1 MVESYTRWVIRWKY
15 LVVLASIAL
24 VFAAAYGGQ
33 FLGFSNDYRM
43 FFGEDNPQLIAFEKM
58 QKTFN
63 KNDNIL
69 FVVTPKS
76 GKVFSRETLAVIK
89 DITEEAWQVPFSSR
103 VDSITN
109 HQHTTAVEDD
119 LVVDDL
125 VVEPATLSD
134 RDLLRIQSIAIN
146 EPMLVHRLISP
157 DSKFAGVNVTVQLP
171 GKALDEVPIAVA
183 FAREIKQ
190 RMLEKYPDIEIR
202 LVGLA
207 VMNNAFPEASQD
219 DVATLYPL
227 ALGFIVLTL
236 FILLRAISGTV
247 ATFIMIIMSIMT
259 AMGLAGW
266 SGILLSPPV
275 MSAPIMILTMAIAD
289 AVHLLVT
296 MRHELAIGLDKNKAI
311 IESMR
316 INFRPIFVTTL
327 TTILGFLSLNFS
339 DAPPF
344 HDLGNIAA
352 IGVAAA
358 FIFSITFLPAA
369 VSILP
374 ARGKH
379 EVAGKQMMSKFGE
392 FVVAKQKP
400 LLIAN
405 VLIILGLAA
414 LVPMN
419 ELNDKFIEY
428 FDESI
433 EFRRDS
439 DYAAENLT
447 GVYYIDYALGT
458 EESGGI
464 SNPDYLANT
473 AKFAQYLRSQA
484 EVIHVQTI
492 SDTFKRLN
500 KNMHGDDPAW
510 HRLPEERNLAAQ
522 YLLLYEMSLPYGL
535 DLNNQIDID
544 KSATKIAVTLTT
556 LNSSEVIKFDD
567 DTMLWLKDNMPSIKP
582 YSSGPT
588 VMFAHLGM
596 RNINSMLTGTT
607 VALFLISA
615 VLILFLG
622 SLKYGF
628 ISLIPNLTPALAA
641 FGLWGLTVGQVG
653 IGLSIV
659 TGMTL
664 GIVVDDTVHFLSKYL
679 RARREKGL
687 NAEDAVRYA
696 FNSVGLALLVTSIV
710 LVAGFMIMA
719 QSHFYLNSSMGLLT
733 SVVIFLALVI
743 DLTLLPALL
752 MKFPGRTISQTN
764 SQTNS

>member
-1 MVESYTRWVIRWKY
+1 MIESYTRWIIRWKY
-15 LVVLASIAL
+15 LVVLASIAV
-24 VFAAAYGGQ
+24 VFAAAYGSQ

-43 FFGEDNPQLIAFEKM
+43 FFGDDNPQLIAFEKM

-76 GKVFSRETLAVIK
+76 GKVFTRETLAVIK
-89 DITEEAWQVPFSSR
+89 DITKEAWQVPYSTR

-109 HQHTTAVEDD
+109 HQHTSAEGDD
-119 LVVDDL
+119 LIVGDL
-125 VVEPATLSD
+125 VSDPDTLSD
-134 RDLLRIQSIAIN
+134 SDLLKIQSIAIN

-157 DSKFAGVNVTVQLP
+157 DSKFAGVNATVQLP
-171 GKALDEVPIAVA
+171 GKALDEVPKAVG
-183 FAREIKQ
+183 FARDLKQ
-190 RMLEKYPDIEIR
+190 RMLEKHPSVEIR
-202 LVGLA
+202 LVGMA
-207 VMNNAFPEASQD
+207 VMNNAFPEASMD
-219 DVATLYPL
+219 DVANLYPL

-236 FILLRAISGTV
+236 LILLRGISGTI
-247 ATFIMIIMSIMT
+247 ATFIMIIFSIMT

-296 MRHELAIGLDKNKAI
+296 MRHELAIGKNKTDAM

-316 INFRPIFVTTL
+316 INFRPIFVTSI
-327 TTILGFLSLNFS
+327 TTVLGFLSLNFS

-344 HDLGNIAA
+344 HDLGNIASM
-352 IGVAAA
+352 GVTAA
-358 FIFSITFLPAA
+358 FIFSITFLPAI
-369 VSILP
+369 VTILP
-374 ARGKH
+374 ASGKH
-379 EVAGKQMMSKFGE
+379 EVAGRGLMVKLGE
-392 FVVAKQKP
+392 FVIAKQKP
-400 LLIAN
+400 LLIGN
-405 VLIILGLAA
+405 TLIILLLAT
-414 LVPMN
+414 LVPLN
-419 ELNDKFIEY
+419 ELNDQFVNY
-428 FDESI
+428 FDETI

-447 GVYYIDYALGT
+447 GVYYIDYALET

-464 SNPDYLANT
+464 SDPNYLANV
-473 AKFAQYLRSQA
+473 AKFSQYLRTVP
-484 EVIHVQTI
+484 EVVHVQTI

-510 HRLPEERNLAAQ
+510 QKLPADRELAAQ

-544 KSATKIAVTLTT
+544 KSATKIAVTLKT
-556 LNSSEVIKFDD
+556 LSSNEVIAFDNA
-567 DTMLWLKDNMPSIKP
+567 TMLWLQENIPTIKP

-588 VMFAHLGM
+588 LMFAHLGK

-607 VALFLISA
+607 IALFCISL
-615 VLILFLG
+615 VLIFFLG

-628 ISLIPNLTPALAA
+628 ISLLPNLTPALAA
-641 FGLWGLTVGQVG
+641 FGIWGITVGQVG

-687 NAEDAVRYA
+687 SAEDAVRYA
-696 FNSVGLALLVTSIV
+696 FESVGLALVVTSFV
-710 LVAGFMIMA
+710 LIAGFMILA
-719 QSHFYLNSSMGLLT
+719 QSHFDLNSSMGLLT
-733 SVVIFLALVI
+733 SGVIFLALVI
-743 DLTLLPALL
+743 DLTFLPPLL
-752 MKFPGRTISQTN
+752 MRFARNK
-764 SQTNS
+764 

>member
-1 MVESYTRWVIRWKY
+1 MVESYTRWIIRWKY
-15 LVVLASIAL
+15 LVVLVAIMLA
-24 VFAAAYGGQ
+24 FAAASGGR
-33 FLGFSNDYRM
+33 FLSFSNDYRM
-43 FFGEDNPQLIAFEKM
+43 FFGEDNPQLLAFEKM
-58 QKTFN
+58 QATFN

-69 FVVTPKS
+69 FVITPKS
-76 GKVFSRETLAVIK
+76 GKVFSKETLTVIK
-89 DITEEAWQVPFSSR
+89 DITHEAWQVPFSTR

-109 HQHTTAVEDD
+109 HQHTSAEEDD

-125 VVEPATLSD
+125 VVDPNTLTDS
-134 RDLLRIQSIAIN
+134 DLLKIQSIAIN
-146 EPMLVHRLISP
+146 EPMLVNRLISP
-157 DSKFAGVNVTVQLP
+157 DSKYAGVNVTVQLP
-171 GKALDEVPIAVA
+171 GKSLDEVPKTVA
-183 FAREIKQ
+183 FARNLKQ
-190 RMLEKYPDIEIR
+190 QMLEKYPDVEIR
-202 LVGLA
+202 LVGMA

-227 ALGFIVLTL
+227 ALGFIILTL
-236 FILLRAISGTV
+236 FILLRGLSGTV
-247 ATFIMIIMSIMT
+247 ATFIMIILSIMT

-296 MRHELAIGLDKNKAI
+296 MRHELAIGLDKDKAI
-311 IESMR
+311 VESMR
-316 INFRPIFVTTL
+316 INFRPIFVTSL
-327 TTILGFLSLNFS
+327 TTVLGFLSLNFS

-344 HDLGNIAA
+344 HDLGNIASM
-352 IGVAAA
+352 GVAAA
-358 FIFSITFLPAA
+358 FIFSITFLPAM

-379 EVAGKQMMSKFGE
+379 EVAGKQMMTRFGE
-392 FVVAKQKP
+392 FVVNKQKP
-400 LLIAN
+400 LLIGNAIIIA
-405 VLIILGLAA
+405 VLATM
-414 LVPMN
+414 VPLN
-419 ELNDKFIEY
+419 ELNDKFVEY

-464 SNPDYLANT
+464 SDPDYLANT
-473 AKFAQYLRSQA
+473 AKFAQYLRSQP
-484 EVIHVQTI
+484 EVKHVQTI

-510 HRLPEERNLAAQ
+510 HHLPEERNLAAQ

-544 KSATKIAVTLTT
+544 KSATKIAVTLET
-556 LNSSEVIKFDD
+556 LTSNEVIAFDEAS
-567 DTMLWLKDNMPSIKP
+567 MLWLQENTPSIKP

-588 VMFAHLGM
+588 IMFAHLGK
-596 RNINSMLTGTT
+596 RNINSMLIGTS
-607 VALFLISA
+607 VALVLISA
-615 VLILFLG
+615 VLIFFLG
-622 SLKYGF
+622 SVKYGF
-628 ISLIPNLTPALAA
+628 ISLLPNLTPALAA
-641 FGLWGLTVGQVG
+641 FGIWGLTVGQVG

-679 RARREKGL
+679 RARRERGL

-696 FNSVGLALLVTSIV
+696 FNNVGLALLVTTLV
-710 LVAGFMIMA
+710 LVAGFMILA

-733 SVVIFLALVI
+733 SVVIVLALII

-752 MKFPGRTISQTN
+752 MKFPGRSHADKAGEKQ
-764 SQTNS
+764 

>member
-1 MVESYTRWVIRWKY
+1 MIESYTRWIIRWRY
-15 LVVLASIAL
+15 VVVLVTIAL
-24 VFAAAYGGQ
+24 TFAAASGGR

-43 FFGEDNPQLIAFEKM
+43 FFGDENPQLLAFEKM
-58 QKTFN
+58 QATFN
-63 KNDNIL
+63 KNDNVL
-69 FVVTPKS
+69 FVITPKS
-76 GKVFSRETLAVIK
+76 GKVFTRETLTVIK
-89 DITEEAWQVPFSSR
+89 DITEEAWQTPFSTR

-109 HQHTTAVEDD
+109 HQHTTAEEDDLIVDD
-119 LVVDDL
+119 LVVDPDS
-125 VVEPATLSD
+125 LSD
-134 RDLLRIQSIAIN
+134 SDLLKIQSIAIN
-146 EPMLVHRLISP
+146 EPMLVHRLVSP
-157 DSKFAGVNVTVQLP
+157 DSKYAGVNVTVQLP
-171 GKALDEVPIAVA
+171 GKALDEVPKTIA
-183 FAREIKQ
+183 FARQLKQ
-190 RMLEKYPDIEIR
+190 QMLEKYPEVEIR
-202 LVGLA
+202 LVGMA

-219 DVATLYPL
+219 DVATLYPI
-227 ALGFIVLTL
+227 ALGFIVFTL
-236 FILLRAISGTV
+236 FILLRGLSGTV

-266 SGILLSPPV
+266 SGIMLSPPV
-275 MSAPIMILTMAIAD
+275 MSAPIMILTMAVAD

-296 MRHELAIGLDKNKAI
+296 MRHELAIGMDKNKAI

-327 TTILGFLSLNFS
+327 TTALGFLSLNFS

-344 HDLGNIAA
+344 HDLGNIASM
-352 IGVAAA
+352 GVVAA
-358 FIFSITFLPAA
+358 FIFTITFLPAI

-374 ARGKH
+374 ATGKR
-379 EVAGKQMMSKFGE
+379 EVAGKQMMTKFGE
-392 FVVAKQKP
+392 FVIANQKKLLVGNA
-400 LLIAN
+400 LLI
-405 VLIILGLAA
+405 IGLAT

-419 ELNDKFIEY
+419 ELNDQFVSY
-428 FDESI
+428 FDETI

-439 DYAAENLT
+439 DYAAANLT

-464 SNPDYLANT
+464 SDPGYLANV
-473 AKFAQYLRSQA
+473 AEFSQYLRSQP

-535 DLNNQIDID
+535 DLNNQIDVD
-544 KSATKIAVTLTT
+544 KSATKISVTLKT
-556 LNSSEVIKFDD
+556 LSSNEVIAFDD
-567 DTMLWLKDNMPSIKP
+567 AAMQWLQENMPEIKP
-582 YSSGPT
+582 YNGSPT
-588 VMFAHLGM
+588 IMFAHLGK
-596 RNINSMLTGTT
+596 RNINSMLTGTSI
-607 VALFLISA
+607 ALVLISA
-615 VLILFLG
+615 VLIFFLG

-641 FGLWGLTVGQVG
+641 FGIWGFAVGEVG

-696 FNSVGLALLVTSIV
+696 FNNVGLALLVTTIV

-733 SVVIFLALVI
+733 SVVIMLALFI

-752 MKFPGRTISQTN
+752 MKFASSKRGEKL
-764 SQTNS
+764 

>member
-1 MVESYTRWVIRWKY
+1 MIESYTRSVIRWKY

-24 VFAAAYGGQ
+24 VVAAAYGGK

-43 FFGEDNPQLIAFEKM
+43 FFGDDNPQLLAFEKM

-76 GKVFSRETLAVIK
+76 GKVFTPETLTVIQ
-89 DITEEAWQVPFSSR
+89 DITKEAWQIPYSTR

-109 HQHTTAVEDD
+109 HQHTFAEEDD
-119 LVVDDL
+119 LIVDDL
-125 VVEPATLSD
+125 VSD
-134 RDLLRIQSIAIN
+134 PTALTDSDLTRIQSIAIN

-157 DSKFAGVNVTVQLP
+157 DSKFAGVNATIQLP
-171 GKALDEVPIAVA
+171 GLALDEVPKAVA
-183 FAREIKQ
+183 SAREIKQ
-190 RMLEKYPDIEIR
+190 RMLEKYSNVEIR
-202 LVGLA
+202 LVGMA
-207 VMNNAFPEASQD
+207 MMNNAFPEASKD
-219 DVATLYPL
+219 DVANLYPL
-227 ALGFIVLTL
+227 ALGFIILVL
-236 FILLRAISGTV
+236 FIMLRNVS
-247 ATFIMIIMSIMT
+247 ATFATVIMIFLSIFT

-296 MRHELAIGLDKNKAI
+296 IRHEVALGKSKNDAIT
-311 IESMR
+311 ESMR
-316 INFRPIFVTTL
+316 INFRPILVTSV

-352 IGVAAA
+352 MGVAAA
-358 FIFSITFLPAA
+358 FVFSITFLPAA
-369 VSILP
+369 IAILP
-374 ARGKH
+374 ASGKK
-379 EVAGKQMMSKFGE
+379 EVAGKQFMGRFAE
-392 FVVAKQKP
+392 FVIAKQKP
-400 LLIAN
+400 LLIGNMIA
-405 VLIILGLAA
+405 ILALAA
-414 LVPMN
+414 LVPLN
-419 ELNDKFIEY
+419 ELNDQFISY
-428 FDESI
+428 FDKSI

-439 DYAAENLT
+439 DYASEHLT

-458 EESGGI
+458 GESGGI
-464 SNPDYLANT
+464 SEPDYLANV
-473 AKFAQYLRSQA
+473 AKFSQHLRSLPD
-484 EVIHVQTI
+484 VIHVQTI

-500 KNMHGDDPAW
+500 KNMHGDDPVW
-510 HRLPEERNLAAQ
+510 HKLPDERNLAAQ

-544 KSATKIAVTLTT
+544 KSATKIAVTLKT
-556 LNSSEVIKFDD
+556 LSSNEVIAFDEAAAKWINENIPD
-567 DTMLWLKDNMPSIKP
+567 VEA

-588 VMFAHLGM
+588 VMFAHLGK
-596 RNINSMLTGTT
+596 RNINSMLTGTSI
-607 VALFLISA
+607 ALVFIS
-615 VLILFLG
+615 LILIFFLG
-622 SLKYGF
+622 SLKYGLL
-628 ISLIPNLTPALAA
+628 SLIPNLTPALAA
-641 FGLWGLTVGQVG
+641 FGIWGLTVGQVG

-696 FNSVGLALLVTSIV
+696 FNSVGLALLVTSFV
-710 LVAGFMIMA
+710 LIAGFMILA
-719 QSHFYLNSSMGLLT
+719 QSHFDLNSSMGLLT

-743 DLTLLPALL
+743 DLTFLPPLL
-752 MKFPGRTISQTN
+752 MKFSGRK
-764 SQTNS
+764 

>member
-1 MVESYTRWVIRWKY
+1 MIESYTRWIIRWRY
-15 LVVLASIAL
+15 VVVLVTIAL
-24 VFAAAYGGQ
+24 TFAAASGGR

-43 FFGEDNPQLIAFEKM
+43 FFGDENPQLLAFEKM
-58 QKTFN
+58 QATFN
-63 KNDNIL
+63 KNDNVL
-69 FVVTPKS
+69 FVITPKS
-76 GKVFSRETLAVIK
+76 GKVFSRETLTVIK
-89 DITEEAWQVPFSSR
+89 DITEEAWQTPFSTR

-109 HQHTTAVEDD
+109 HQHTTAEEDDLIVDD
-119 LVVDDL
+119 LVVDPDS
-125 VVEPATLSD
+125 LSD
-134 RDLLRIQSIAIN
+134 RDLLKIQSIAIN

-157 DSKFAGVNVTVQLP
+157 DSKYAGVNVTVQLP
-171 GKALDEVPIAVA
+171 GKALDEVPKTIA
-183 FAREIKQ
+183 FARQLKQ
-190 RMLEKYPDIEIR
+190 QMLEKYPEVEIR
-202 LVGLA
+202 LVGMA

-219 DVATLYPL
+219 DVATLYPI
-227 ALGFIVLTL
+227 ALGFIVFTL
-236 FILLRAISGTV
+236 FILLRGLSGTI

-275 MSAPIMILTMAIAD
+275 MSAPIMILTMAVAD

-296 MRHELAIGLDKNKAI
+296 MRHELAIGMDKNKAI

-327 TTILGFLSLNFS
+327 TTALGFLSLNFS

-344 HDLGNIAA
+344 HDLGNIASM
-352 IGVAAA
+352 GVVAA
-358 FIFSITFLPAA
+358 FIFTITFLPAI

-374 ARGKH
+374 ATGKR
-379 EVAGKQMMSKFGE
+379 EVAGKQMMTKFGE
-392 FVVAKQKP
+392 FVIANQKKLLVGNA
-400 LLIAN
+400 LLI
-405 VLIILGLAA
+405 IGLAT

-419 ELNDKFIEY
+419 ELNDQFVSY

-439 DYAAENLT
+439 DYAAANLT

-464 SNPDYLANT
+464 SDPGYLANVAEFT
-473 AKFAQYLRSQA
+473 QYLRSQP

-510 HRLPEERNLAAQ
+510 QRLPEERNLAAQ

-535 DLNNQIDID
+535 DLNNQIDVD
-544 KSATKIAVTLTT
+544 KSATKISVTLKT
-556 LNSSEVIKFDD
+556 LSSNEVIAFDD
-567 DTMLWLKDNMPSIKP
+567 AAMQWLQENMPDIKP
-582 YSSGPT
+582 YNGSPT
-588 VMFAHLGM
+588 IMFAHLGK
-596 RNINSMLTGTT
+596 RNINSMLTGTSI
-607 VALFLISA
+607 ALVLISA

-628 ISLIPNLTPALAA
+628 ISLVPNLTPALAA
-641 FGLWGLTVGQVG
+641 FGIWGFAVGEVG

-696 FNSVGLALLVTSIV
+696 FNNVGLALLVTTVV

-733 SVVIFLALVI
+733 SVVIMLALFI

-752 MKFPGRTISQTN
+752 MKFAN
-764 SQTNS
+764 SKRGEKL

>member
-1 MVESYTRWVIRWKY
+1 MIESYTRWIIRWKY
-15 LVVLASIAL
+15 LVVLVSFAI

-33 FLGFSNDYRM
+33 RLGFSNDYRM
-43 FFGEDNPQLIAFEKM
+43 FFGDDNPQLIAFEKM

-76 GKVFSRETLAVIK
+76 GKVFTRETLTVIK
-89 DITEEAWQVPFSSR
+89 DITKEAWQIPFSTR

-109 HQHTTAVEDD
+109 HQHTFAEEDD

-125 VVEPATLSD
+125 VVDPDNLSD
-134 RDLLRIQSIAIN
+134 SELVQIQTIAIN

-157 DSKFAGVNVTVQLP
+157 DSKFAGVNTTVQLP
-171 GKALDEVPIAVA
+171 GLALDEVPKAVA

-190 RMLEKYPDIEIR
+190 RMLEKYPEVEIR
-202 LVGLA
+202 LVGMA

-219 DVATLYPL
+219 DVANLYPL
-227 ALGFIVLTL
+227 ALGFIILTL
-236 FILLRAISGTV
+236 LLMLRNISSTV
-247 ATFIMIIMSIMT
+247 ATFVMIIFSILT
-259 AMGLAGW
+259 AMGMAGW
-266 SGILLSPPV
+266 LGILLSPPV

-296 MRHELAIGLDKNKAI
+296 MRHEVALGKNKNDAI

-316 INFRPIFVTTL
+316 INFRPIFVTTV

-344 HDLGNIAA
+344 HDLGNIASM
-352 IGVAAA
+352 GVAAA

-374 ARGKH
+374 TSGKK
-379 EVAGKQMMSKFGE
+379 EVAGKQLMTSFGE
-392 FVVAKQKP
+392 FVISKQKP
-400 LLIAN
+400 LLIGN
-405 VLIILGLAA
+405 ILIIIALAA
-414 LVPMN
+414 MVPLN
-419 ELNDKFIEY
+419 ELNDEFVSY

-439 DYAAENLT
+439 DYASENLT
-447 GVYYIDYALGT
+447 GVYYIDYALSTG
-458 EESGGI
+458 ESGGI
-464 SNPDYLANT
+464 SDPDYLASV
-473 AKFAQYLRSQA
+473 AKFSQHLRTLPN
-484 EVIHVQTI
+484 VIHVQTI

-500 KNMHGDDPAW
+500 KNMHGDDPSW
-510 HRLPEERNLAAQ
+510 QKLPDERNMAAQ

-544 KSATKIAVTLTT
+544 KSATKISVTLKT
-556 LNSSEVIKFDD
+556 LSSNEVIAFDEAA
-567 DTMLWLKDNMPSIKP
+567 TQWIQENIPNVTP

-588 VMFAHLGM
+588 LMFAHLGK
-596 RNINSMLTGTT
+596 RNINSMLTGTS
-607 VALFLISA
+607 VALVCISA
-615 VLILFLG
+615 VLIFFLG

-641 FGLWGLTVGQVG
+641 FGLWGLFVGQVG

-696 FNSVGLALLVTSIV
+696 FNSVGLALLVTSLV
-710 LVAGFMIMA
+710 LIAGFMILA
-719 QSHFYLNSSMGLLT
+719 QSHFDLNSSMGLLT
-733 SVVIFLALVI
+733 SVVIFLALAI

-752 MKFPGRTISQTN
+752 MKFSRGK
-764 SQTNS
+764 

>member
-1 MVESYTRWVIRWKY
+1 MVESYTRWIIRWKY
-15 LVVLASIAL
+15 LVVLATIMLA
-24 VFAAAYGGQ
+24 FAAAFGGK
-33 FLGFSNDYRM
+33 FLSFSNDYRM
-43 FFGEDNPQLIAFEKM
+43 FFGEDNPQLLAFEKM
-58 QKTFN
+58 QATFN
-63 KNDNIL
+63 KNDNVL

-76 GKVFSRETLAVIK
+76 GKVFTKETLIAVK
-89 DITEEAWQVPFSSR
+89 DLTHEAWQMPFSTR

-109 HQHTTAVEDD
+109 HQHPTALEDD
-119 LVVDDL
+119 MTVDDL
-125 VVEPATLSD
+125 ILAPNTLTAEE
-134 RDLLRIQSIAIN
+134 LLKIQSIAIN
-146 EPMLVHRLISP
+146 EPMLVHRLVSA
-157 DSKFAGVNVTVQLP
+157 DSKFTGVNVTVQLP
-171 GKALDEVPIAVA
+171 EKSLDEVPITIA
-183 FAREIKQ
+183 FARDLKQ
-190 RMLEKYPDIEIR
+190 KMLEKYPDIEIR
-202 LVGLA
+202 LVGMA

-219 DVATLYPL
+219 DVAKLYPL

-236 FILLRAISGTV
+236 LILLRGFSSTA
-247 ATFIMIIMSIMT
+247 ATFIMIILSIMT

-296 MRHELAIGLDKNKAI
+296 MRHELATGKDKNSAI

-344 HDLGNIAA
+344 HDLGNIASM
-352 IGVAAA
+352 GVAAA
-358 FIFSITFLPAA
+358 FIFSITFLPAIM
-369 VSILP
+369 SILP

-379 EVAGKQMMSKFGE
+379 EVAGKKMMSHFGE
-392 FVVAKQKP
+392 FVVKRQKP
-400 LLIAN
+400 LLIGN
-405 VLIILGLAA
+405 TLIIILLASM
-414 LVPMN
+414 VPLN

-447 GVYYIDYALGT
+447 GVYYIDYALSTG
-458 EESGGI
+458 ESGGI
-464 SNPDYLANT
+464 SNPNYLNNV
-473 AKFAQYLRSQA
+473 AKFAQYLRSQV

-492 SDTFKRLN
+492 TDTFKRLN

-510 HRLPEERNLAAQ
+510 HRLPEDRNLAAQ

-544 KSATKIAVTLTT
+544 KSTTKIAVTLKT
-556 LNSSEVIKFDD
+556 LSSNEVIAFDAAA
-567 DTMLWLKDNMPSIKP
+567 MLWLAENTPAIQP

-588 VMFAHLGM
+588 LMFAHLGK
-596 RNINSMLTGTT
+596 RNINSMLIGTS
-607 VALFLISA
+607 VALVLISA
-615 VLILFLG
+615 VLIFFLG

-628 ISLIPNLTPALAA
+628 ISLLPNLTPALAA
-641 FGLWGLTVGQVG
+641 FGIWGLTVGQVG
-653 IGLSIV
+653 LGLSIV

-687 NAEDAVRYA
+687 SAEDAVRYA
-696 FNSVGLALLVTSIV
+696 FNSVGLALLVTSLV
-710 LVAGFMIMA
+710 LVAGFMILA
-719 QSHFYLNSSMGLLT
+719 LSPFYLNSSMGLLT
-733 SVVIFLALVI
+733 SVVIMLALII
-743 DLTLLPALL
+743 DLTFLPPLL
-752 MKFPGRTISQTN
+752 MKFAGKTQPQTAGEK
-764 SQTNS
+764 

>member
-1 MVESYTRWVIRWKY
+1 MIESYTRWIIRWRY
-15 LVVLASIAL
+15 LVVLVTIVL
-24 VFAAAYGGQ
+24 TLAAASGGR

-43 FFGEDNPQLIAFEKM
+43 FFGDENPQLLAFERM
-58 QKTFN
+58 QATFN
-63 KNDNIL
+63 KNDNVL

-76 GKVFSRETLAVIK
+76 GKVFTRDTLAVIK
-89 DITEEAWQVPFSSR
+89 DLTEEAWQTPYSTR

-109 HQHTTAVEDD
+109 HQHTTAEDDDLIVDD
-119 LVVDDL
+119 LVVDPDS
-125 VVEPATLSD
+125 LSD
-134 RDLLRIQSIAIN
+134 SDILKIQSIAIN

-157 DSKFAGVNVTVQLP
+157 DSKFAGINVTVQLP
-171 GKALDEVPIAVA
+171 GKALDEVPKTIA
-183 FAREIKQ
+183 FARDLKQ
-190 RMLEKYPDIEIR
+190 RMLEKYPDVEIR
-202 LVGLA
+202 LVGMA

-236 FILLRAISGTV
+236 FILLRGLSGTI

-275 MSAPIMILTMAIAD
+275 MSAPIMILTMAVAD

-296 MRHELAIGLDKNKAI
+296 MRHELAIGMDKNKAI

-344 HDLGNIAA
+344 HDLGNIASM
-352 IGVAAA
+352 GVAAA
-358 FIFSITFLPAA
+358 FIFTITFLPAI

-374 ARGKH
+374 ATGKR
-379 EVAGKQMMSKFGE
+379 EVAGKQMMTKFGE
-392 FVVAKQKP
+392 FVIAKQKP
-400 LLIAN
+400 LLYGNAI
-405 VLIILGLAA
+405 IILLLATM
-414 LVPMN
+414 VPLN
-419 ELNDKFIEY
+419 ELNDEFVSY
-428 FDESI
+428 FDETI

-439 DYAAENLT
+439 DYSTKNLT

-464 SNPDYLANT
+464 SDPEYLSNV
-473 AKFAQYLRSQA
+473 AKFSQYLRSQP

-510 HRLPEERNLAAQ
+510 QRLPEERNLAAQ

-535 DLNNQIDID
+535 DLNNQIDVD
-544 KSATKIAVTLTT
+544 KSATKITVTLKT
-556 LNSSEVIKFDD
+556 LSSNEVIAFDD
-567 DTMLWLKDNMPSIKP
+567 AAIRWLKDNMPSIKA
-582 YSSGPT
+582 YTGSPT
-588 VMFAHLGM
+588 IMFAHLGK
-596 RNINSMLTGTT
+596 RNINSMLTGTSI
-607 VALFLISA
+607 ALVLISA
-615 VLILFLG
+615 VLIFFLG

-628 ISLIPNLTPALAA
+628 ISLLPNLTPALAA
-641 FGLWGLTVGQVG
+641 FGIWGMTVAEVG

-687 NAEDAVRYA
+687 SAEDAVRYA
-696 FNSVGLALLVTSIV
+696 FNNVGLALVVTSVV
-710 LVAGFMIMA
+710 LVAGFMILA

-733 SVVIFLALVI
+733 SVVIMLALII

-752 MKFPGRTISQTN
+752 MKFSGSN
-764 SQTNS
+764 KGEKL